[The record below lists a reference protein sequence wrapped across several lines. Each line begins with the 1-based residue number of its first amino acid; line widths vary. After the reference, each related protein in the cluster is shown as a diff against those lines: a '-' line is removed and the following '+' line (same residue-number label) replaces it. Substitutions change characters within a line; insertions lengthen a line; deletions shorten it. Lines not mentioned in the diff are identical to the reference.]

1 MKLIIASN
9 NAGKIREIKEILG
22 SHFDAVLSARE
33 AGANIDPEENANSFM
48 GNALIKAKAYA
59 ELFPDDAVLA
69 DDSGLCVDALNGAP
83 GIYSAR
89 FAGEGHN
96 DEANKKKLLE
106 EMKDVP
112 FEKRDAHFACAMALV
127 RGGKADI
134 EALGRVDGKIMFTE
148 RGENGFGYDP
158 LFLYE
163 PAGLSFAEM
172 DAESKN
178 AVSHRHNALM
188 LVLAALAEEI

>member
-22 SHFDAVLSARE
+22 SHFDGVLSARE
-33 AGANIDPEENANSFM
+33 AGADIDPEENADSFM

-112 FEKRDAHFACAMALV
+112 FEKRNAHFACAMALI

-163 PAGLSFAEM
+163 PTGLSFAEM